1 MNKSHEKLLVAALA
15 GLVIAGAAAF
25 AVSPAIAA
33 GYTVDAPAQVTGVK
47 KWDVLNMRKW
57 PAPYSQKIGALK
69 PKVHVWVERCIINED
84 GGSDWCLVERG
95 EQKGWVNSRF
105 LKLTYDNDI

>member
-1 MNKSHEKLLVAALA
+1 M
-15 GLVIAGAAAF
+15 
-25 AVSPAIAA
+25 
-33 GYTVDAPAQVTGVK
+33 TGVK
-47 KWDVLNMRKW
+47 KWDVLNIRKW
-57 PAPYSQKIGALK
+57 PASYSQKTGALK

-105 LKLTYDNDI
+105 LKLSYDNDI